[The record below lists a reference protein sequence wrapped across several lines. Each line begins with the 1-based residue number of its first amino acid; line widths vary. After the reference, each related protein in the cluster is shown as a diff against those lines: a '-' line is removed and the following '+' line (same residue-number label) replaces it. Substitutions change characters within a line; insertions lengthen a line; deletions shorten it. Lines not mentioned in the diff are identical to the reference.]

1 MNKKIYKDPF
11 AYSLLGL
18 WLISL
23 VGYDVTS
30 DLKDYLGYLSV
41 LLSFSLIIYIVLRLV
56 YAAIGSHAKKRVLKP
71 MHVVVFAVL
80 IAFVILTSIALSAI
94 QGL

>member
-23 VGYDVTS
+23 IAFHATS
-30 DLKDYLGYLSV
+30 SPQGYLGYLSV
-41 LLSFSLIIYIVLRLV
+41 LLSFSLIIYVIVRFI
-56 YAAIGSHAKKRVLKP
+56 YAAIGPHAKKRVLKP
-71 MHVVVFAVL
+71 VHVVVFAVL
-80 IAFVILTSIALSAI
+80 AAFVILTSIAISAI